1 MFSGRYTGGGGG
13 RDNSPRHH
21 ERLARSSKDARS
33 VSPRPRVPSGE
44 NGGGAGGASES
55 KSGEGTAASKGAPVL
70 DLLAGGDAA
79 PASPRGNRNGSRGR
93 ADSQVTEN

>member
-44 NGGGAGGASES
+44 NGGGAGGASER
-55 KSGEGTAASKGAPVL
+55 GEGTAASKGALVL

-79 PASPRGNRNGSRGR
+79 PASPRGRNGSRGR